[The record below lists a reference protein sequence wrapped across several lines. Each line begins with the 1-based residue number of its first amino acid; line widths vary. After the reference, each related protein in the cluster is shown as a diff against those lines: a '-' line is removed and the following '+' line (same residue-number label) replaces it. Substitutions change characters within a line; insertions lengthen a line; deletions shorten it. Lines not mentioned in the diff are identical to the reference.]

1 VVVGQPALPLR
12 SAPLDFRIAA
22 GSSLRSAIVQMK
34 ESGIEVNGFLLALL
48 ARVQRAD
55 TAIKAGSY
63 AVNEGA
69 TPHQLLDKLLK
80 GKVTQG
86 ELILVEGWTFGN
98 GGHAWIA
105 IRIFATIP
113 RG

>member
-1 VVVGQPALPLR
+1 LR
-12 SAPLDFRIAA
+12 SIRPACLA
-22 GSSLRSAIVQMK
+22 GP
-34 ESGIEVNGFLLALL
+34 
-48 ARVQRAD
+48 VQRAD

-86 ELILVEGWTFGN
+86 ELILVEGWTFRQWR
-98 GGHAWIA
+98 ARWIA
-105 IRIFATIP
+105 IRISCTIP